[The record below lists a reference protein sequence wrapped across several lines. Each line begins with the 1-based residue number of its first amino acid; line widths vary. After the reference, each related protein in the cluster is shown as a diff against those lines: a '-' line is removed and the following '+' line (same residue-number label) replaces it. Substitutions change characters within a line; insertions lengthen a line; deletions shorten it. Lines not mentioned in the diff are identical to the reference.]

1 MTIKIITDGCMDLPD
16 GLADELNISIVPLSV
31 HFGSDSYSSD
41 LDRGYFYSR
50 MKAEAELPKTSS
62 PSPNDFLIRFK
73 EAIAE
78 KKDVL
83 VLSCTSKISST
94 YNHAVMAKEMLEE
107 EGISSQNVE
116 VLDSKTA
123 SVGLGLLAVR
133 AANWSKS
140 GFHFNELLE
149 KVKHQI
155 EETYTYF
162 ALDTLEN
169 VIKGG
174 RLDKLKG
181 KVASVLNIKLV
192 MWANEEGAIEVVE
205 KIRGTQKALKRLI
218 DKVGETWHQ
227 SEKKIIAVAHSNCED
242 RAKEFIQ
249 ELVSKYPFEQVI
261 MTNIGPVIGT
271 YAGEG
276 GIVIAY

>member
-1 MTIKIITDGCMDLPD
+1 MTIKIITDGCVDLPD

-31 HFGSDSYSSD
+31 NFGSDSYSSD
-41 LDRGYFYSR
+41 LDREYFYSR

-94 YNHAVMAKEMLEE
+94 YHHAVMAKEMLEE
-107 EGISSQNVE
+107 EGICSQKVE
-116 VLDSKTA
+116 VLDSKSA
-123 SVGLGLLAVR
+123 SVGLGLLAVY

-140 GFHFNELLE
+140 GFHFNELLA

-155 EETYTYF
+155 EETRTYF

-242 RAKEFIQ
+242 RAKEFIK
-249 ELVSKYPFEQVI
+249 ELISKYPFEQVI